1 MVIDMNDN
9 VNMFDND
16 DIGNNK
22 VEMDMNVAQKLAFIY
37 NALDNGWQIKK
48 KGDSYIFKKKHNN
61 RREVFLDNYLD
72 KFINKNVDLK
82 KIIG

>member
-1 MVIDMNDN
+1 MVIGINTNMD
-9 VNMFDND
+9 MFDND
-16 DIGNNK
+16 DIENNK
-22 VEMDMNVAQKLAFIY
+22 IEMDMNVAQKLAFIY
-37 NALDNGWQIKK
+37 NALENGWQIKK

-82 KIIG
+82 KIIS